1 MTAALQFAAHVAA
14 GLVLVAGIGKLVRP
28 TLMRDAIRL
37 RMPAATWL
45 VRGIGAGEVALS
57 LAVLLLG
64 GRALF
69 ALLAGTYL
77 AFTVVASL
85 QARSGRSCGCFTG
98 SSDAIGWSHL
108 ATNVVAAGVAAAA
121 AVAHAPG
128 LGTLLP
134 IGMVSATATLAVF
147 ALAVV
152 LARSLLTD
160 LSEVLAARSTVLGG
174 SHP

>member
-1 MTAALQFAAHVAA
+1 VTALEFAAHVAA

-28 TLMRDAIRL
+28 TLMRDAVRL

-45 VRGIGAGEVALS
+45 VRGIGTGEVALS

-64 GRALF
+64 GRVLF

-77 AFTVVASL
+77 AFTVVALL
-85 QARSGRSCGCFTG
+85 QARAGRSCGCFSG
-98 SSDAIGWSHL
+98 SSNVIGWSHL
-108 ATNVVAAGVAAAA
+108 ATNLVAAVVAAVVA
-121 AVAHAPG
+121 VSHAPG
-128 LGTLLP
+128 LGMLLP
-134 IGMVSATATLAVF
+134 LGMLPAAATLALF

-152 LARSLLTD
+152 LTRSLLTD
-160 LSEVLAARSTVLGG
+160 LPEVLAARSTVLGG